1 MKTVQKHWFL
11 VLILSSASFLL
22 SAQTG
27 APVKSLNPEKPMIF
41 SGLPDRFECSAT
53 ALRQLFTASL
63 NDEISI
69 SLSRNLSFRGTI
81 AARVQRDPNVLSVN
95 VLSSN
100 FPGTLLNISL
110 ITNPDKT
117 EKIIGRFLNPR
128 NGDVLVIEQQNERL
142 FITKDLQKFV
152 MTECPLPGFVEGT
165 QGL

>member
-1 MKTVQKHWFL
+1 MKTVQKLLFL
-11 VLILSSASFLL
+11 VLILQTASVSL
-22 SAQTG
+22 SAQTA
-27 APVKSLNPEKPMIF
+27 APVKSLNPEKPLIF
-41 SGLPDRFECSAT
+41 SGLPERFESNAT
-53 ALRQLFTASL
+53 VFRQLFGASL
-63 NDEISI
+63 NDQVSI
-69 SLSRNLSFRGTI
+69 SLTRNITFRGTI

-128 NGDVLVIEQQNERL
+128 NGDVLVIDQQNERL
-142 FITKDLQKFV
+142 FISKDSQKFI
-152 MTECPLPGFVEGT
+152 MTECPLPGTVEDS